1 MTVPDW
7 LRTAVDDAR
16 RRGLPELEPLL
27 QGLAKSTAALR
38 EAERLMNAED
48 AKSQALK
55 PADPGGA
62 SRE

>member
-1 MTVPDW
+1 MTTPDW

-16 RRGLPELEPLL
+16 HRGLPELEPLL

-48 AKSQALK
+48 TKSQALQ
-55 PADPGGA
+55 PADPGG
-62 SRE
+62 SSQQ